1 MGANASTIILIG
13 VEYGGLGKALIKMNA
28 LKPRRT
34 DQASMKY
41 LDFINFGFT

>member
-1 MGANASTIILIG
+1 MIIFIV

-34 DQASMKY
+34 DHASMKY
-41 LDFINFGFT
+41 LVGKNFGFT